1 MPITYLEYKER
12 ESEWWEEIK
21 TLIISDVTIRMFLVL
36 IKTQSAIFKY
46 IILDLLRLWWTVT
59 TVNNISLS
67 FVTFT
72 NSITSMIANYET
84 AIMECFINI
93 ARLKALS
100 IWDKVLKNGQ
110 SEIF

>member
-12 ESEWWEEIK
+12 ESERWEEIK

-46 IILDLLRLWWTVT
+46 IILDLLRLWSTVT